1 MNGFGAGKRVIW
13 HPDIA
18 DSALHSKGMDAI
30 RNIPELIL
38 EFISRRDFIA
48 LYLGAVGLWC
58 LWLGSGGLRQES
70 TKGFG
75 WRASDLLGEEA
86 ELAGRAWLAIGS
98 GLLIVGTGL
107 WFTA

>member
-1 MNGFGAGKRVIW
+1 
-13 HPDIA
+13 
-18 DSALHSKGMDAI
+18 MDAI

-48 LYLGAVGLWC
+48 FYLGMVGLWC
-58 LWLGSGGLRQES
+58 LWLGSQGLRQES

-75 WRASDLLGEEA
+75 WRASDVSGEEA
-86 ELAGRAWLAIGS
+86 EPAGRAWLAIGS
-98 GLLIVGTGL
+98 GLLVVGTGL